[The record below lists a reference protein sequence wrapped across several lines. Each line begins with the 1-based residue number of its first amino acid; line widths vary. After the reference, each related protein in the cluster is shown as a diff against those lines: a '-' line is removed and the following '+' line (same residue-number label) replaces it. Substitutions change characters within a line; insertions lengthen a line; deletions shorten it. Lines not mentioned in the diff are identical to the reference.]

1 MIARILIPLIILITL
16 PVIYLHRHYLNRRK
30 HHQVLWKTLIW
41 IPAALMVVYTLGL
54 SAGSDFAPADMN
66 ILYFYLFLL
75 GVIVAPL
82 AVFAICSVVGLLFCK
97 LLHKRQNWGN
107 LVGFCLALITLF
119 IAIYGFTFGYNKTE
133 VNEQEFVCKDLP
145 AVFDGYRIVLFSDLH
160 VGSYLGGREKVLEK
174 NIRMINEQQGDMVVF
189 VGDLQ
194 NLQPS
199 ELDPVQSM
207 LSTIKAKD
215 GVYSVMGNHDY
226 PNYIKADFA
235 TEALNENLIKSKQR
249 SMGWNVLLNE
259 NRVVRRG
266 ADSIVVMGVEDNTPG
281 YTGKYTRRSDLQKA
295 LQGVKDGAFVVSL
308 VHNPEL
314 WHYELLPDLKA
325 QLTLSGHTHGGQLK
339 FFGWTPASLKTDYVA
354 GWYEEN
360 GRSLFVT
367 SGLGALVPFRFGMS
381 GEIVVLTLRKGK

>member
-1 MIARILIPLIILITL
+1 MS
-16 PVIYLHRHYLNRRK
+16 
-30 HHQVLWKTLIW
+30 
-41 IPAALMVVYTLGL
+41 L
-54 SAGSDFAPADMN
+54 SVGSDFAPADMN

-119 IAIYGFTFGYNKTE
+119 IAVYGFTIGYNKTE

-145 AVFDGYRIVLFSDLH
+145 ASFDGYRIVLFSDLH

-199 ELDPVQSM
+199 ELDPVQSV

>member
-1 MIARILIPLIILITL
+1 MIARILIPLILLITL
-16 PVIYLHRHYLNRRK
+16 PVIYIHRHYLNRRK

-41 IPAALMVVYTLGL
+41 IPAALMAVYTLGL
-54 SAGSDFAPADMN
+54 SAGSDFAPSEMN
-66 ILYFYLFLL
+66 ILYLYLFLL

-82 AVFAICSVVGLLFCK
+82 AVFAICSVIGLLFCK

-107 LVGFCLALITLF
+107 LVGFCLALVTLF
-119 IAIYGFTFGYNKTE
+119 IAVYGFTIGYNKTE

-145 AVFDGYRIVLFSDLH
+145 ASFDGYRIVLFSDLH

-189 VGDLQ
+189 TGDLQ

-199 ELDPVQSM
+199 ELDPVQSV

-235 TEALNENLIKSKQR
+235 TEALNESLIKSKQR

-266 ADSIVVMGVEDNTPG
+266 SDSIVVMGIDDNTLG
-281 YTGKYTRRSDLQKA
+281 FTGKYKRRSDLPKA
-295 LQGVKDGAFVVSL
+295 QQGVKDNAFAVAL
-308 VHNPEL
+308 LHNPEL
-314 WHYELLPDLKA
+314 WATELVPDLKA
-325 QLTLSGHTHGGQLK
+325 QLTLCGHTHGGQLK
-339 FFGWTPASLKTDYVA
+339 LFGWTPVSLKTDYVA
-354 GWYEEN
+354 GWFEKN
-360 GRSLFVT
+360 GRSMFVT
-367 SGLGALVPFRFGMS
+367 SGLGALIPFRFGMS

>member
-30 HHQVLWKTLIW
+30 RHQVLWKTLIW

-54 SAGSDFAPADMN
+54 SAGSDFAPSDMN
-66 ILYFYLFLL
+66 ILYLYLFLL
-75 GVIVAPL
+75 GIIVAPL
-82 AVFAICSVVGLLFCK
+82 AVFAICSVIGLLFCK

-119 IAIYGFTFGYNKTE
+119 IAIYGFTIGYNKTE

-145 AVFDGYRIVLFSDLH
+145 ASFDGYRIVLFSDLH

-174 NIRMINEQQGDMVVF
+174 NIRMINKQQGDMVVF

-199 ELDPVQSM
+199 ELDPVQSL

-249 SMGWNVLLNE
+249 SMGWNLLLNE

-266 ADSIVVMGVEDNTPG
+266 SDSIVVMGVEDNTPG
-281 YTGKYTRRSDLQKA
+281 YTGKYTKRSDLQKA
-295 LQGVKDGAFVVSL
+295 LQGVKDNAFVVSL

-325 QLTLSGHTHGGQLK
+325 QLTLSGHTHGGQFKL
-339 FFGWTPASLKTDYVA
+339 FGWTPASLKTDYVA
-354 GWYEEN
+354 GWYEEG

-367 SGLGALVPFRFGMS
+367 SGLGALIPFRFGMS

>member
-16 PVIYLHRHYLNRRK
+16 PVIYIHRHYLNRRK

-82 AVFAICSVVGLLFCK
+82 AVFAICSVVGLLFRK

-119 IAIYGFTFGYNKTE
+119 IAVYGFTIGYNKTE

-145 AVFDGYRIVLFSDLH
+145 ASFDGYRIVLFSDLH

-174 NIRMINEQQGDMVVF
+174 NIRMINQQQGDMVVF
-189 VGDLQ
+189 TGDLQ

-199 ELDPVQSM
+199 ELDPVQSV

-235 TEALNENLIKSKQR
+235 TEALNENLVKSKQR

>member
-54 SAGSDFAPADMN
+54 SAGSDFAPSDMN

-82 AVFAICSVVGLLFCK
+82 AAFAICSVVGLLFCK

-145 AVFDGYRIVLFSDLH
+145 ASFDGYRIVLFSDLH

-189 VGDLQ
+189 LGDLQ

-339 FFGWTPASLKTDYVA
+339 LFGWTPASLKTDYVA
-354 GWYEEN
+354 GWFEKN

>member
-1 MIARILIPLIILITL
+1 MIARILIPLILLITL
-16 PVIYLHRHYLNRRK
+16 PVIYIHRHYLNRRK

-41 IPAALMVVYTLGL
+41 IPAALMAVYTLGL

-66 ILYFYLFLL
+66 ILYFYLCLL

-119 IAIYGFTFGYNKTE
+119 IAVYGFTIGYNKTE

-145 AVFDGYRIVLFSDLH
+145 ASFDGYRIVLFSDLH

-189 VGDLQ
+189 TGDLQ

-199 ELDPVQSM
+199 ELDPVQSV

-235 TEALNENLIKSKQR
+235 TEALNESLIKSKQR

-259 NRVVRRG
+259 NKVVRRG
-266 ADSIVVMGVEDNTPG
+266 SDSIVVMGIDDNTLG
-281 YTGKYTRRSDLQKA
+281 FTGKYKRRSDLPKA
-295 LQGVKDGAFVVSL
+295 QQGVKDNAFAVAL
-308 VHNPEL
+308 LHNPEL
-314 WHYELLPDLKA
+314 WATELVPDLKA

-339 FFGWTPASLKTDYVA
+339 LFGWTPVSLKTDYVA
-354 GWYEEN
+354 GWYELN

-367 SGLGALVPFRFGMS
+367 SGLGALIPFRFGMS

>member
-1 MIARILIPLIILITL
+1 MISRILIPLIILITL

-30 HHQVLWKTLIW
+30 SHQVLWKTLIW
-41 IPAALMVVYTLGL
+41 IPAALMVVFTLAL
-54 SAGSDFAPADMN
+54 SAGGDFAPTEIS
-66 ILYFYLFLL
+66 ILFLYLFLL

-82 AVFAICSVVGLLFCK
+82 AVFAICSVIGLLFCK

-119 IAIYGFTFGYNKTE
+119 IAIYGFTIGYNKTE

-145 AVFDGYRIVLFSDLH
+145 QSFDGYRIVLFSDLH
-160 VGSYLGGREKVLEK
+160 VGSYLGGREKVLER
-174 NIRMINEQQGDMVVF
+174 NIRKINEQQGDMVVF

-199 ELDPVQSM
+199 ELDPVQSL

-215 GVYSVMGNHDY
+215 GVYSIMGNHDY

-235 TEALNENLIKSKQR
+235 TEALNESLIKSKQR
-249 SMGWNVLLNE
+249 SMGWNLLLNE
-259 NRVVRRG
+259 NRVVRKG

-281 YTGKYTRRSDLQKA
+281 YTGKYTRRSDLAKA
-295 LQGVKDGAFVVSL
+295 LQGVKDNAFVVAL

-325 QLTLSGHTHGGQLK
+325 QLTLSGHTHGGQFRL
-339 FFGWTPASLKTDYVA
+339 FGWSPASLKTDYVA
-354 GWYEEN
+354 GWYEEG

-367 SGLGALVPFRFGMS
+367 SGLGALIPFRFGLS

>member
-1 MIARILIPLIILITL
+1 MISRILIPLIILITL

-30 HHQVLWKTLIW
+30 SHQVLWKTLIW
-41 IPAALMVVYTLGL
+41 IPAALMVVFTLAL
-54 SAGSDFAPADMN
+54 SAGGDFAPTEIS
-66 ILYFYLFLL
+66 ILFLYLFLL

-82 AVFAICSVVGLLFCK
+82 AVFAICSVIGLLFCK

-119 IAIYGFTFGYNKTE
+119 IAIYGFTIGYNKTE

-145 AVFDGYRIVLFSDLH
+145 QSFDGYRIVLFSDLH
-160 VGSYLGGREKVLEK
+160 VGSYLGGREKVLER
-174 NIRMINEQQGDMVVF
+174 NIRKINEQQGDMVVF

-199 ELDPVQSM
+199 ELDPVQSL

-215 GVYSVMGNHDY
+215 GVYSIMGNHDY

-235 TEALNENLIKSKQR
+235 TEALNESLIKSKQR
-249 SMGWNVLLNE
+249 SMGWNLLLNE
-259 NRVVRRG
+259 NRVVRKG

-281 YTGKYTRRSDLQKA
+281 YTGKYTRRSDLMKA
-295 LQGVKDGAFVVSL
+295 QQGVKDNAFVVAL

-325 QLTLSGHTHGGQLK
+325 QLTLSGHTHGGQFRL
-339 FFGWTPASLKTDYVA
+339 FGWSPASLKTDYGA
-354 GWYEEN
+354 GWFEEN

-367 SGLGALVPFRFGMS
+367 TGLGALIPFRFGLS
-381 GEIVVLTLRKGK
+381 GEIVVMTLRKGK

>member
-30 HHQVLWKTLIW
+30 SHQVLWKTLIW
-41 IPAALMVVYTLGL
+41 IPAALMVVFTLAL
-54 SAGSDFAPADMN
+54 SAGGDFAPSEIS
-66 ILYFYLFLL
+66 ILFLYLFLL

-82 AVFAICSVVGLLFCK
+82 AVFAICSVIGLLFCK

-119 IAIYGFTFGYNKTE
+119 IAIYGFTMGYNKTE

-145 AVFDGYRIVLFSDLH
+145 QSFDGYRIVLFSDLH
-160 VGSYLGGREKVLEK
+160 VGSYLGGREKVLER
-174 NIRMINEQQGDMVVF
+174 NIGKINEQQGDMVVF

-199 ELDPVQSM
+199 ELDPVQSL

-215 GVYSVMGNHDY
+215 GVYSIMGNHDY

-235 TEALNENLIKSKQR
+235 TEALNESLIKSKQR
-249 SMGWNVLLNE
+249 SMGWNLLLNE
-259 NRVVRRG
+259 NRVVRKG

-281 YTGKYTRRSDLQKA
+281 YTGKYTRRSDLTKA
-295 LQGVKDGAFVVSL
+295 LQGVKDNAFVVAL

-325 QLTLSGHTHGGQLK
+325 QLTLSGHTHGGQFRL
-339 FFGWTPASLKTDYVA
+339 FGWSPASLKTDYGA
-354 GWYEEN
+354 GWFEEN

-367 SGLGALVPFRFGMS
+367 TGLGALIPFRFGLS
-381 GEIVVLTLRKGK
+381 GEIVVMTLRKGK

>member
-1 MIARILIPLIILITL
+1 MIARILIPLILLITL
-16 PVIYLHRHYLNRRK
+16 PVIYIHRHYLNRRK

-41 IPAALMVVYTLGL
+41 IPAALMAVYTLGL

-66 ILYFYLFLL
+66 ILYLYLFLL

-119 IAIYGFTFGYNKTE
+119 IAVYGFTIGYNKTE

-145 AVFDGYRIVLFSDLH
+145 ASFDGYRIVLFSDLH

-189 VGDLQ
+189 TGDLQ

-199 ELDPVQSM
+199 ELDPVQSL

-235 TEALNENLIKSKQR
+235 TEALNESLIKSKQR
-249 SMGWNVLLNE
+249 SMRWNVLLNE

-266 ADSIVVMGVEDNTPG
+266 SDSIVVMGIDDNTLG
-281 YTGKYTRRSDLQKA
+281 FTGKYKRRSDLPKA
-295 LQGVKDGAFVVSL
+295 QQGVKDNAFAVAL
-308 VHNPEL
+308 LHNPEL
-314 WHYELLPDLKA
+314 WATELVPDLKA
-325 QLTLSGHTHGGQLK
+325 QLTLCGHTHGGQLK
-339 FFGWTPASLKTDYVA
+339 LFGWTPVSLKTDYVA
-354 GWYEEN
+354 GWFEKN
-360 GRSLFVT
+360 GRSMFVT
-367 SGLGALVPFRFGMS
+367 SGLGALIPFRFGMS

>member
-1 MIARILIPLIILITL
+1 MIARILIPLIILIIL

-97 LLHKRQNWGN
+97 LSHKRQNWGN

-119 IAIYGFTFGYNKTE
+119 IAVYGFTIGYNKTE

-145 AVFDGYRIVLFSDLH
+145 ASFDGYRIVLFSDLH

-199 ELDPVQSM
+199 ELDPVQSV